1 MEKMM
6 PRTLKTISMDRILKD
21 MLQDTISQAQGTMV
35 VLILDD
41 FTSKVISSFLT
52 MTEVLSQGIFS
63 VDRLDTKRQKFPKY
77 HALYYV
83 SPSAH
88 SCEEIVKDFQDES
101 KPAYSR
107 AHVYFSHKIT
117 NTTLEKLVTQNT
129 CKRIKTCKEVNL
141 SFLTRDRN
149 LFDIGMSK
157 ALEIFT
163 VKNNNEQT
171 GKIVSNICERLFTV
185 CAALKEYPYI
195 QYQSSSKI
203 CSQLAQFLNAQL
215 GDFYNSKLKNENR
228 ATLLI
233 LDRTFDITT
242 PFLHDYNY
250 ETMVYDLFN
259 VKDNQIS
266 LKDNKGVLQIYMLD
280 EKDDL
285 WMRYKNKHMCIVFEE
300 IQKDFAQFMESDAS
314 KVQKAGDANSFEEM
328 SDVLQG
334 MKGYKTKANQF
345 SLHLRLAEEI
355 TNVYKRLFRNIRNKI

>member
-1 MEKMM
+1 MEKLM
-6 PRTLKTISMDRILKD
+6 PRTLKTISMDRIIKD
-21 MLQDTISQAQGTMV
+21 MIQDAIHQAQGNMV
-35 VLILDD
+35 ILVLDD
-41 FTSKVISSFLT
+41 FTAKVISSFLT

-88 SCEEIVKDFQDES
+88 SCEEIVKDFQEDS
-101 KPAYSR
+101 KPTYSR
-107 AHVYFSHKIT
+107 AHVFFSHKIT
-117 NTTLEKLVTQNT
+117 NNTLEKLVSPNT

-157 ALEIFT
+157 ALEVFT

-171 GKIVSNICERLFTV
+171 GRLVSNICERLFTV

-195 QYQSSSKI
+195 QYQSSSKV
-203 CSQLAQFLNAQL
+203 CSQLGQFLNAQL
-215 GDFYNSKLKNENR
+215 GEFYNTKTKNENR

-233 LDRTFDITT
+233 LDRTFDIST

-259 VKDNQIS
+259 VKDNQIT
-266 LKDNKGVLQIYMLD
+266 LKDNKGVAQTFTLD

-300 IQKDFAQFMESDAS
+300 IQKDFALFMESDAS
-314 KVQKAGDANSFEEM
+314 KVQKAGEANSFEEM
-328 SDVLQG
+328 SDVLTG
-334 MKGYKTKANQF
+334 MKGYKTKAGQF

-355 TNVYKRLFRNIRNKI
+355 TNVRFILFYI